1 MISDIWTERL
11 ATGSGLGRPYE
22 RVRRCK
28 LTTRDNR
35 CMILIIE
42 VSQTTSLIKDVTKPR
57 AKDHMSKV
65 KKKPKTTKKDV
76 FVKKKE
82 KKN

>member
-1 MISDIWTERL
+1 MTSDIWTEQL
-11 ATGSGLGRPYE
+11 ATGSGLERPYE
-22 RVRRCK
+22 RVRHCK

-65 KKKPKTTKKDV
+65 KKKQNNKNGC
-76 FVKKKE
+76 FRKKK
-82 KKN
+82 KKK